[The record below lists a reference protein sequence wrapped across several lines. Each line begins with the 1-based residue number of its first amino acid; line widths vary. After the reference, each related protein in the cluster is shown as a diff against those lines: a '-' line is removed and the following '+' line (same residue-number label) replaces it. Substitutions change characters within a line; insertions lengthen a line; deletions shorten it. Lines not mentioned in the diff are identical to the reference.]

1 MSHKRRSTLEKKIQ
15 ADIEADLGAEPDL
28 LLLRN
33 AVGKATYVDDE
44 AREFH
49 VPFGLG
55 VGSPDL
61 VTLLLMPSTP
71 PIAVWFCLEVK
82 AEEGDVDPE
91 QEKCHRIWRR
101 FGALISVVRS
111 VAEARA
117 ALLEARASLRSL
129 CSTDRS
135 AA

>member
-1 MSHKRRSTLEKKIQ
+1 MSHRRRSVLEKKVQ
-15 ADIEADLGAEPDL
+15 ADIEAALGAESDL

-61 VTLLLMPSTP
+61 VALLLVLGPR
-71 PIAVWFCLEVK
+71 ALAAWFCLEVK
-82 AEEGDVDPE
+82 AEEGDLDPE
-91 QEKCHRIWRR
+91 QEKCHAIWRR
-101 FGALISVVRS
+101 FGALIYTVRS
-111 VAEARA
+111 VAEAHA
-117 ALLEARASLRSL
+117 AVLDARKAV
-129 CSTDRS
+129 